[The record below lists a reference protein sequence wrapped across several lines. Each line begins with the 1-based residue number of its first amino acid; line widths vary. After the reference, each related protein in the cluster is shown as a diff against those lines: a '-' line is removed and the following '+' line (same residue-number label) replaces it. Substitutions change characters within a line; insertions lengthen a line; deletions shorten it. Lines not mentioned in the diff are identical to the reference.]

1 MTKEEIQA
9 KMLEHK
15 SNLQEKL
22 DAAAAKLSENK

>member
-15 SNLQEKL
+15 AAFQEQL